1 MRQSEHEPIKARE
14 LQDLET
20 SLQGAAADEPVEGDG
35 AAVNCNGDDAELL
48 DDHSVPKGLERRE
61 LTWWRLALITFV
73 YTCSGPGGLE
83 QVVIAGGPIIALAG
97 IFFVPVFFVV
107 PQIFVVSEMGG
118 MMPTSAGN
126 VVWVERAFGRFA
138 GFYNAWIFALTNA
151 VDLAVYP
158 VLFGDY
164 VGRAFVGAEVSHGQ
178 TMCFR
183 IIGLCVGMTLALL
196 SSKDISSLTTVG
208 CAITA
213 VFFTLLFFAATPHM
227 DPPAQFNYVE
237 SPIDFG
243 LLSSSLLWLFTGWVS
258 LGALA
263 GEVTDGRVLVKGMS
277 SALGVDV
284 LMYLVALLAAMTK
297 AVRGEW
303 TDGYFVTVYDRVLPG
318 IGPYFGA
325 GIGITSLA
333 LFLAAIICY
342 TRTVWGMAEMGWAPK
357 ILQKQLPTGAPAVA
371 VLVHAVT
378 TFGMIWFDFGFIVQV
393 EYTVAAASYILTAA
407 AFLRLRYTE
416 PDAHRPYVVPGGMP
430 VAWLVTGT
438 KVVVMVA
445 TSVAG
450 LTQDWRVGV
459 AFVGTNLAVVLGY
472 WGYAKANPLP
482 EPSSPVAQA

>member
-1 MRQSEHEPIKARE
+1 MGDTSNAATSELRLID
-14 LQDLET
+14 QGGTNET
-20 SLQGAAADEPVEGDG
+20 GSPVTVPAPFPKDAEGGAADSTEVA
-35 AAVNCNGDDAELL
+35 LL
-48 DDHSVPKGLERRE
+48 DDDVPRGLEKRE

-83 QVVIAGGPIIALAG
+83 QVVLAGGPIIALAG
-97 IFFVPVFFVV
+97 VFFVPIFFVV

-126 VVWVERAFGRFA
+126 VVWVQRAFGRFA
-138 GFYNAWIFALTNA
+138 GFYNAWVFALTNA

-164 VGRAFVGAEVSHGQ
+164 VGRAFIGTNVSWSE
-178 TMCFR
+178 TMVFR
-183 IIGLCVGMTLALL
+183 IVGLGIGMALALL
-196 SSKDISSLTTVG
+196 SSKDISNVTGIGCVLTAG
-208 CAITA
+208 
-213 VFFTLLFFAATPHM
+213 FFIVVFFAATPHL

-237 SPIDFG
+237 QPIDYG

-263 GEVTDGRVLVKGMS
+263 GEVTDGMVLVKGMS
-277 SALGVDV
+277 SALGIDV
-284 LMYLVALLAAMTK
+284 VMYLVALLAAMTK

-303 TDGYFVTVYDRVLPG
+303 TDGYFVTVYDRIIPG
-318 IGPYFGA
+318 IGPVFGA
-325 GIGITSLA
+325 CIGFTSLT

-357 ILQKQLPTGAPAVA
+357 ILQRQLPTGAPVVAVA
-371 VLVHAVT
+371 VHAVT

-416 PDAHRPYVVPGGMP
+416 PEAHRPYVVPGGMP
-430 VAWLVTGT
+430 VAWLVTAT
-438 KVVVMVA
+438 KVIVMVA

-450 LTQDWRVGV
+450 LSQDWRVGV
-459 AFVGTNLAVVLGY
+459 AFVGTNIAVVLGY
-472 WGYAKANPLP
+472 FAYDRAHPNTN
-482 EPSSPVAQA
+482 SSEGVA